1 MHLYTD
7 IAVIKGILKYV
18 CNYLYERPFRYCQLF
33 YFAFDI
39 FDVFQFFLLEYFSTL
54 QEICSITLRFIQSRM
69 FSLLISVLDAQSSYP
84 VFKNMM
90 WLQGFPNSGKRWGN
104 QKFWWG
110 IFLPGGGNLRKSNFD
125 HSNLFQS

>member
-54 QEICSITLRFIQSRM
+54 QEICSITLWFIQSRM

-84 VFKNMM
+84 VFKSMM
-90 WLQGFPNSGKRWGN
+90 WLQGFPNSGKRWGESEILVGD
-104 QKFWWG
+104 FFTGWWE
-110 IFLPGGGNLRKSNFD
+110 LEKE
-125 HSNLFQS
+125 